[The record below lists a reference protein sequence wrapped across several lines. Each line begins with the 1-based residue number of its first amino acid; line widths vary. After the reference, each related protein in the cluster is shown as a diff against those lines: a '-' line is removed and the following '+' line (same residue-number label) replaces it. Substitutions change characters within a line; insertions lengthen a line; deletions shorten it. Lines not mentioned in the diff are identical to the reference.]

1 VRGAGRELG
10 EGVRRE
16 RERKMVGREEGVDW
30 GGGVKNDTW
39 VPQPM
44 TSAGKFRIE

>member
-16 RERKMVGREEGVDW
+16 REKKNGRE
-30 GGGVKNDTW
+30 GGG
-39 VPQPM
+39 
-44 TSAGKFRIE
+44 R